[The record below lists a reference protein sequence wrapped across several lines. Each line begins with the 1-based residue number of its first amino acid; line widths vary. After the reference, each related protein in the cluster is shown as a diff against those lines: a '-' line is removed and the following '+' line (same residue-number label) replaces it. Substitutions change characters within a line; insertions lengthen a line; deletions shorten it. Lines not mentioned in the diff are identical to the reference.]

1 MERIVDPLSG
11 KIENIFSQRG
21 REILKLY
28 IVNYSIGGSCESS
41 EPLYKKIKQLKD
53 NINNTFSA
61 KTYKK
66 YLECF
71 LNLNKELLEDNATK
85 K

>member
-11 KIENIFSQRG
+11 KMENIFGQRG

-28 IVNYSIGGSCESS
+28 IVNYSIGGDSCESS
-41 EPLYKKIKQLKD
+41 EPLYKKIKQLKN
-53 NINNTFSA
+53 NIQPFS

-71 LNLNKELLEDNATK
+71 LNLNRELLEDICY
-85 K
+85 

>member
-1 MERIVDPLSG
+1 MERIVDPLTG
-11 KIENIFSQRG
+11 KMENIFSQQG

-28 IVNYSIGGSCESS
+28 ILNYSIGGSCESS
-41 EPLYKKIKQLKD
+41 EPFYEKLKKFKENMD
-53 NINNTFSA
+53 NAFSA

-66 YLECF
+66 YLDCF
-71 LNLNKELLEDNATK
+71 LILNREYLDDKGTK